1 MCYSPTLEFSSMFRN
16 RILVRLLIAMLA
28 AMAVVVGTSLSG
40 TVFAARHS
48 MHGMSDETPPNQ
60 SAPNRLADGAFGA
73 AAANETL
80 RLYLPGLTRSWPLE
94 TIFGIETIDLSG
106 NLDVIANT
114 GTTWIRRNTLPWKD
128 IEPTQGA
135 RNWSAAASVEAD
147 MIAAS
152 SKNLKLILTIHGTPS
167 WAQQFN
173 NFTCSP
179 IRTDKIEA
187 FVAFVRD
194 AVARYSKSPY
204 NVKYWEIWNEPDL
217 GRPTSSSPTLVE
229 QPYGCWGDPSDPY
242 YGGGAYAALLQ
253 RVTPQIRDVDPNS
266 KVLLGGLLIG
276 CNPDQPPAG
285 DDCRSGRYLEGI
297 LRGGGA
303 PYFDAVSFH
312 AYDFFD
318 VPSNTLGR
326 YINNNWASASNTTGP
341 VLIAKAR
348 YIKNLLSRYR
358 VTGKLLM
365 NTEVGLLCYAC
376 TVSPSQ
382 FQNSKAY
389 YVPQAYSAAIAEGL
403 TANVWYLFEG
413 WFLSELNEPA
423 YTAFKTARA
432 KLGGVSY
439 VSPISNSD
447 VGTSGVS
454 GYKFSRDGKAIWVIW
469 SLDGGTK
476 NVTLSGTPAKITDAV
491 GVTISPSAA
500 FQLTVKPL
508 YLEWP

>member
-1 MCYSPTLEFSSMFRN
+1 
-16 RILVRLLIAMLA
+16 MLDQ
-28 AMAVVVGTSLSG
+28 TQPS
-40 TVFAARHS
+40 
-48 MHGMSDETPPNQ
+48 Q
-60 SAPNRLADGAFGA
+60 SAPSQPANGAFSA
-73 AAANETL
+73 VAANGTL
-80 RLYLPGLTRSWPLE
+80 SMYLPILMQSWPIE

-106 NLDVIANT
+106 KLDVIANT
-114 GTTWIRRNTLPWKD
+114 GTTWIRRSTLPWKD
-128 IEPTQGA
+128 IEPTEGA
-135 RNWSAAASVEAD
+135 RHWSAAASVEAD

-152 SKNLKLILTIHGTPS
+152 SRNLKLILTIHGTPS
-167 WAQQFN
+167 WAQQIA

-179 IRTDKIEA
+179 IRPDKIDA

-194 AVARYSKSPY
+194 AVARYSKPPY
-204 NVKYWEIWNEPDL
+204 NVKYWEIWNEPDA
-217 GRPTSSSPTLVE
+217 GRPPSPSPTLVE
-229 QPYGCWGDPSDPY
+229 LPYGCWGNPNDPY
-242 YGGGAYAALLQ
+242 YGGGDYAALLQ
-253 RVTPQIRDVDPNS
+253 RVTPEIKAADPNS
-266 KVLLGGLLIG
+266 KVLLGGLLLD
-276 CNPDQPPAG
+276 CNPDQPPPG
-285 DDCRSGRYLEGI
+285 DDCRPGKYLEGI

-303 PYFDAVSFH
+303 PYFDAISFH

-326 YINNNWASASNTTGP
+326 YINNKWASSSNTTGP

-348 YIKNLLSRYR
+348 YIKNLLNQYG

-365 NTEVGLLCYAC
+365 NTEVGLLCYNC

-389 YVPQAYSAAIAEGL
+389 YVPQVYSAAIAEGL
-403 TANVWYLFEG
+403 AANVWYLFEG

-439 VSPISNSD
+439 VGEINAGD
-447 VGTSGVS
+447 VGASGVK
-454 GYKFSRDGKAIWVIW
+454 GYKFKRNGKAMWVIW

-476 NVTLSGTPAKITDAV
+476 NITLSGTPAKITDAV
-491 GVTISPSAA
+491 GVNIPPAA
-500 FQLTVKPL
+500 TFQLTVKPL